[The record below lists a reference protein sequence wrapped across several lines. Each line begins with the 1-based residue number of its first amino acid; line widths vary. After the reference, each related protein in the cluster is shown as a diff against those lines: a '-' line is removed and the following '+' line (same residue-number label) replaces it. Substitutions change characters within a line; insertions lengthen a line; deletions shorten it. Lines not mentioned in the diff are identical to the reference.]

1 MNPSPRQAPVVAA
14 LCDLLE
20 QAASRAAALSDNA
33 FEDGH
38 PLDSTAVISLRQQV
52 RAIDL
57 LILQAS
63 ATPTP

>member
-1 MNPSPRQAPVVAA
+1 MTPSPRQAPVVAA
-14 LCDLLE
+14 LRDLLE
-20 QAASRAAALSDNA
+20 HAAARAAALCDNA
-33 FEDGH
+33 TEDGH